1 MNKLKNQRSS
11 YLLQHANN
19 PVNWFPWCDEAFDL
33 AKKENKPILLSIG
46 YSACHWCHVMAHES
60 FEDES
65 TAEIMNEK
73 FINIKL
79 DKEERPDLDKIYQ
92 MSQAIITGKSG
103 GWPLTVFMTAERF
116 PFFAGTYFPP
126 VERYGLPSFKA
137 ILERVSEFYETKS
150 HDISTQSSQI
160 KNIFEKLNEN
170 KNQTIE
176 DGVMGKVIERLE
188 TSLDKVHGG
197 FGSAPKF
204 PRCTNLN
211 LLILKNQT
219 ISSETNSLVELTLDR
234 MCLSGIYDQIDGG
247 FFRYS
252 VDELWMIPHFE
263 KMLYDNG
270 PMVSILCAGY
280 KIFHKELYLQRAIET
295 CDWIIESMQSS
306 EGGFY
311 STLDADSEGVEGKY
325 YIWSDKELDE
335 ILDKKEL
342 NLFNDVFKPYGKP
355 NFENKCHLHVTTNKQ
370 SVFIKHKEEI
380 NDIRKKLKIEREKRV
395 APDTDKKIL
404 TSWNCLMIKGMI
416 EVYKITNNTKY
427 LDSAIRSYDFIK
439 NKLWKNGDLYA
450 CYHKSE
456 EFFGYIDDY
465 AFLGEV
471 CLELLKI
478 RWNSDDYDFLNEL
491 ILKSQKYFLDM
502 ESGGFYFSSSKNTD
516 LFHRPKVF
524 TDESMPS
531 GNSVMISIFYQLYEL
546 SNNAKY
552 KKLADTSFD
561 SASSSINQSYES
573 HCNMLCA
580 NPNYHPRRLIIIKTI
595 SERIGAVRA
604 MVLARSRID
613 DNIFILDKNT
623 KTTLDNIDNKVS
635 EGDFAAFICQ
645 NFVCSEPILDID
657 ILLKEIEK

>member
-11 YLLQHANN
+11 YLLQHADN
-19 PVNWFPWCDEAFDL
+19 PVNWFPWCDEAFTL

-65 TAEIMNEK
+65 TAEMMNEK
-73 FINIKL
+73 FVNIKL

-103 GWPLTVFMTAERF
+103 GWPLTVFMTAEKL

-126 VERYGLPSFKA
+126 VEKYGLPSFKA

-150 HDISTQSSQI
+150 HDISAQNSQI
-160 KNIFEKLNEN
+160 QNIFRKLNEN
-170 KNQTIE
+170 KDQSIE
-176 DGVMGKVIERLE
+176 EDIMSKVIDRLE

-211 LLILKNQT
+211 LFLLKNQT
-219 ISSETNSLVELTLDR
+219 ISSEAKSLVELTLDR
-234 MCLSGIYDQIDGG
+234 MCLSGIYDHVDGG

-270 PMVSILCAGY
+270 PMVSVLCAGY
-280 KIFHKELYLQRAIET
+280 KVFHKELYLRKAIET
-295 CDWIIESMQSS
+295 CDWAIESMQSNA
-306 EGGFY
+306 GGFF
-311 STLDADSEGVEGKY
+311 STVDADSEGIEGKY
-325 YIWSDKELDE
+325 YVWTDEELGE
-335 ILDKKEL
+335 ILDRKEYS
-342 NLFNDVFKPYGKP
+342 LFNDVFKPYGKP

-370 SVFIKHKEEI
+370 NIFSGNKKEI
-380 NDIRKKLKIEREKRV
+380 DSILNKLKVARNKRI
-395 APDTDKKIL
+395 APDTDRKIL
-404 TSWNCLMIKGMI
+404 TSWNCLMIKGMLD
-416 EVYKITNNTKY
+416 VYKITNKEKY
-427 LDSAIRSYDFIK
+427 LDSALQSYNFIK
-439 NKLWKNGDLYA
+439 KHLWKNGDLYA
-450 CYHKSE
+450 CYHESE

-465 AFLGEV
+465 AFLSEV

-478 RWNSDDYDFLNEL
+478 RWDKDDYDFLNKL
-491 ILKSQKYFLDM
+491 IQKSQDYFLDT
-502 ESGGFYFSSSKNTD
+502 ENGGFYFSSSQNTD

-531 GNSVMISIFYQLYEL
+531 GNSIMISIFYQLYEL
-546 SNNAKY
+546 TNDVQY
-552 KKLADTSFD
+552 KKLADTSFQ

-573 HCNMLCA
+573 HCNILCA
-580 NPNYHPRRLIIIKTI
+580 NPDYHSRRLIIIKTLPESI
-595 SERIGAVRA
+595 EEIRA
-604 MVLARSRID
+604 MVLPKSKTND
-613 DNIFILDKNT
+613 DVFILNKNT
-623 KTTLDNIDNKVS
+623 KTTLCNIDNKIS
-635 EGDFAAFICQ
+635 ESNFAAFICQ
-645 NFVCSEPILDID
+645 GFVCAEPILNIND
-657 ILLKEIEK
+657 LLREIEK